1 MSNGL
6 HIKVLQNK
14 NDLTRFDSSLGSL
27 VLPQSGSFVVAVKE
41 YAERKKQID
50 DKHKRDDEIARN
62 KWNERAKAGWS
73 KEKLE
78 INWNANQKERNAT
91 QIASQTNLEKDYKD
105 ANWVWT
111 VAPQKIESKN
121 LSHNDSF
128 NKGIIGSGEYS
139 INFPKILEGGGLAYL
154 EAFLPKDGAKGAKPF
169 GIFVQATGK
178 PRIIRVEWTDF
189 DYNPLEGKL
198 VAFNSE
204 VLLHIYTEALYGQE
218 LEIKLFDEDIFVDDD
233 LKIAKGAGFLREV
246 NIQKVHPKE
255 IGKKGV
261 ADTLVKADQDKTDNK
276 IEKEHFIQKI
286 TIEVKV
292 DYAWMKSAGEHL
304 KIYPTVKSFQTD
316 TYFENF
322 SRAFLEV
329 CSIDGTLYDTPKEV
343 TNQAVVVGQ
352 IETNVAVY
360 SPCRYDQIL
369 LDDEQNKIDDF
380 QLYNVADRMALHSL
394 TYNCFAS
401 SDDDNLNMLEL
412 KYVGYNVI
420 ECIQKNKHQKQGR
433 FTHENITN
441 IITAQNDIYKLPVKA
456 DGNRGLIRTNP
467 ELFFFSPDKIVKYQF
482 IALTCAQINQIVNI
496 NVYPVVERE
505 VAFVLTLFKT
515 FNAEINQKYST
526 REKLTDYNKKKSMQL
541 IRNELEILYQTK
553 GGLGFGLSAK
563 IKVDNVES
571 SIELGQTRNQIKK
584 LISFYHKVNDVLS
597 PFDGRDKVSDSIAY
611 EKKILPKVTFDIEP
625 PNVALALRITNKKI
639 ESTGDIVWQLTGAIA
654 LKPIAK
660 FKIGVDLMTLL
671 QYAGVGGKIA
681 DWIKERIENR
691 FKFTIYVIFEVSL
704 EAKGELTL
712 TYNKIEGFEPGPR
725 KLQVEP
731 AVAIK
736 GGVKSTEFVTV
747 MVPEADGKMQTAKVE
762 KYKAEASG
770 VSSVIYT
777 YEVSSDNKGQYS
789 QHKLEFTGLKATI
802 IVYAIK
808 DGMKYN
814 ETFRR
819 DFTIIEKPVDPWY
832 KSDKDYTV

>member
-1 MSNGL
+1 MSTGL
-6 HIKVLQNK
+6 HIQVIKEGFEQNK
-14 NDLTRFDSSLGSL
+14 FDAVYGCLTLLRAGTFKIL
-27 VLPQSGSFVVAVKE
+27 VEEYEAEYKKRALEFEKDGKFAQQKWKE
-41 YAERKKQID
+41 RSD
-50 DKHKRDDEIARN
+50 
-62 KWNERAKAGWS
+62 AGWS
-73 KEKLE
+73 KEKLDE
-78 INWNANQKERNAT
+78 NWKANEVQRDAKK
-91 QIASQTNLEKDYKD
+91 KDSLDAMHLKYKD
-105 ANWVWT
+105 VNWVWV
-111 VAPQKIESKN
+111 VAPKQLTSAE
-121 LSHNDSF
+121 LSHNQSF
-128 NKGIIGSGEYS
+128 SKGITQNGRYTIT
-139 INFPKILEGGGLAYL
+139 FPKILEGGGMAYL
-154 EAFLPKDGAKGAKPF
+154 EAFQAEEGARGKKPF
-169 GIFVQATGK
+169 GILVKATGT
-178 PRIIRVEWTDF
+178 PRIVRVEWTDF
-189 DYNPLEGKL
+189 DYNLLENKL

-218 LEIKLFDEDIFVDDD
+218 LEINLFDEDIFNDDG
-233 LKIAKGAGFLREV
+233 LNIAKGNSFRREV
-246 NIQKVHPKE
+246 NIEKVHPKE

-261 ADTLVKADQDKTDNK
+261 ADNLIKSDQSATDNA
-276 IEKEHFIQKI
+276 IEREQYIQKV

-304 KIYPTVKSFQTD
+304 KIYPTVKSLKTGK
-316 TYFENF
+316 YYENF
-322 SRAFLEV
+322 SREFLEV
-329 CSIDGTLYDTPKEV
+329 CSRDGVLYDVQKEV
-343 TNQAVVVGQ
+343 TNKPVVVSE
-352 IETNVAVY
+352 IETNVAAY

-369 LDDEQNKIDDF
+369 LTDPQNKVADQ
-380 QLYNVADRMALHSL
+380 QLYNSADKLAIDSL

-401 SDDDNLNMLEL
+401 SDDDNPNILEL
-412 KYVGYNVI
+412 KYNGYSVL
-420 ECIQKNKHQKQGR
+420 ECIQKNEHKKQGR
-433 FTHENITN
+433 FIFDNKIE
-441 IITAQNDIYKLPVKA
+441 IITAENDQYKLKIEGN
-456 DGNRGLIRTNP
+456 GNRGLIRTNP
-467 ELFFFSPDKIVKYQF
+467 ELFFFSPDKINKYQF
-482 IALTCAQINQIVNI
+482 VANTCAQPNQVINI

-515 FNAEINQKYST
+515 LNAEINPKFST
-526 REKLTDYNKKKSMQL
+526 REKLTDYNKKKSMRL
-541 IRNELEILYQTK
+541 IRDELEILYQTK

-563 IKVDNVES
+563 IKVDSVES
-571 SIELGQTRNQIKK
+571 SVELGHTKNQIKK
-584 LISFYHKVNDVLS
+584 LIGFYNKVNEVLA

-611 EKKILPKVTFDIEP
+611 QKKILPKVTFDLEP
-625 PNVALALRITNKKI
+625 PNLALALRITNKKI
-639 ESTGDIVWQLTGAIA
+639 EGTGDIVWQLTGAIA

-681 DWIKERIENR
+681 DWIKEKLENR
-691 FKFTIYVIFEVSL
+691 YNFTIYVIFEVSL

-712 TYNKIEGFEPGPR
+712 TYNRVEGFAPGPR

-731 AVAIK
+731 AIAIK

-747 MVPEADGKMQTAKVE
+747 MVPEADGKLQSAKVE

-770 VSSVIYT
+770 VSSILYT
-777 YEVSSDNKGQYS
+777 YEVTSDSKGQYS